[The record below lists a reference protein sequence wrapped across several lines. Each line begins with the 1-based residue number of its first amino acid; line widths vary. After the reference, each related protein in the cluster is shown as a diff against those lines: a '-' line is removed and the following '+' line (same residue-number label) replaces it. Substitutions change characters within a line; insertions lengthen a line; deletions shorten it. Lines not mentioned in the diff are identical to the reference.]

1 MRGVSVRVSE
11 SEKAKSHARI
21 VASAARLARERGVAG
36 ASVGEVMREAGLT
49 HGGFYRHFPDK
60 EAMLAAAL
68 EAAFAEI
75 LDTAAPREGESAAD
89 AAARFVARY
98 VSSGHVANPGI
109 GCPIPSIGA
118 EIGRETGA
126 LKPAF
131 GAGVRA
137 IIARLAD
144 GMGGDEEA
152 ATRRLAMMAGAVL
165 MARASDPETAGRV
178 LAACAAG

>member
-1 MRGVSVRVSE
+1 MRVSE

-21 VASAARLARERGVAG
+21 VTSAARLARERGLAG
-36 ASVGEVMREAGLT
+36 ASVGEVMRDAGLT
-49 HGGFYRHFPDK
+49 HGGFYRHFSDK

-75 LDTAAPREGESAAD
+75 LELLAPREGESAAE
-89 AAARFVARY
+89 AAVRFGARY
-98 VSSGHVANPGI
+98 VSAGHVANPGI

-118 EIGRETGA
+118 EIGRETEA

-137 IIARLAD
+137 ITARLAE
-144 GMGGDEEA
+144 GMGVDEAA

-165 MARASDPETAGRV
+165 MARASDAETAGKV
-178 LAACAAG
+178 LAACAEG